1 MATTTNYSWT
11 TPDDT
16 ALVKDGAAAIRTLG
30 SSADTTVK
38 NLNPETTLGDIAYRS
53 STANVKTRL
62 GLGTAG
68 QVLTVNSGATA
79 PEWKDLA
86 AGSLTLLA
94 TANLSAATTVS
105 FTSIPTTYKNLR
117 LIFSNIWMSA
127 YYEYMTM
134 RLNNDSTAG
143 NYKWRV
149 NWLQATTFGD
159 GYSGTTATA
168 FGSNNQNSPIHM
180 SRGDDYPPLYGIGV
194 IDIFNANST
203 TQTKQVQ
210 WESSAYKSDI
220 GQSSINF
227 GNGFYDSTTAISRID
242 FLRSSTQTINGKIE
256 LWGVN

>member
-1 MATTTNYSWT
+1 MPITKATASSVAPAAKGDLVVGSATNDAAVLGVGSN
-11 TPDDT
+11 DQVLT
-16 ALVKDGAAAIRTLG
+16 AD
-30 SSADTTVK
+30 
-38 NLNPETTLGDIAYRS
+38 S
-53 STANVKTRL
+53 STAT
-62 GLGTAG
+62 GLKW
-68 QVLTVNSGATA
+68 ATA
-79 PEWKDLA
+79 SS
-86 AGSLTLLA
+86 GGMTLLA

-117 LIFSNIWMSA
+117 LIFSNIYMSA

-149 NWLQATTFGD
+149 TWLQSTTFGD
-159 GYSGTTATA
+159 GYSGTSATA
-168 FGSNNQNSPIHM
+168 FGSTNQNAPIHM
-180 SRGDDYPPLYGIGV
+180 SRGDDYPSLYGFGV

-227 GNGFYDSTTAISRID
+227 GNGFYDSTTAISRVD
-242 FLRSSTQTINGKIE
+242 FLRSSTQTITGKIE
-256 LWGVN
+256 LWGIN